1 VPAPADHLSSN
12 TDPLSNPFLVDTVLT
27 PLTVTVEDD
36 AVSEI
41 RFGRHAARP
50 PTTLFEHRIADEL
63 LEYCAGTRTTF
74 TFRLA
79 PTGTPFRRGVWEAL
93 QQIPYGETRT
103 YGEIAAAVGKPGAAR
118 AVGTANHHN
127 PIPVVIPCH
136 RVVGSGGRLCGFGG
150 GLDLKRRLLELEA
163 AHSPLRLTQAR

>member
-1 VPAPADHLSSN
+1 VAAPAD
-12 TDPLSNPFLVDTVLT
+12 PFLLQTTLT
-27 PLTVTVEDD
+27 PLTITVEGD

-41 RFGRHAARP
+41 SFGRLASRAP
-50 PTTLFEHRIADEL
+50 ATPLEHRVADEL
-63 LEYCAGTRTTF
+63 LEYFAGTRTAF

-79 PTGTPFRRGVWEAL
+79 PTGTPFRALVWEAL
-93 QQIPYGETRT
+93 RRIPYGETRT

-136 RVVGSGGRLCGFGG
+136 RVVGSDGRLCGFGG
-150 GLDLKRRLLELEA
+150 GLDLKRQLLELEA
-163 AHSPLRLTQAR
+163 SHTPLQLTQVR

>member
-1 VPAPADHLSSN
+1 LDHRSSPPD
-12 TDPLSNPFLVDTVLT
+12 TPSNPFLVDTALT
-27 PLTVTVEDD
+27 PLTVTVEED

-41 RFGRHAARP
+41 RFGRHARRP
-50 PTTLFEHRIADEL
+50 PATPFEHLVADEL
-63 LEYCAGTRTTF
+63 LQYGAGTRTAF

-79 PTGTPFRRGVWEAL
+79 PRGTPFRRRVWEAL
-93 QQIPYGETRT
+93 RQIPYGETRT
-103 YGEIAAAVGKPGAAR
+103 YGEIAAAVGKSGAAR

>member
-1 VPAPADHLSSN
+1 V
-12 TDPLSNPFLVDTVLT
+12 
-27 PLTVTVEDD
+27 
-36 AVSEI
+36 
-41 RFGRHAARP
+41 
-50 PTTLFEHRIADEL
+50 ADEL
-63 LEYCAGTRTTF
+63 LEYCAGTRTAF

-79 PTGTPFRRGVWEAL
+79 PAGTPFRRRVWEAL
-93 QQIPYGETRT
+93 RRIPYGETRT

-163 AHSPLRLTQAR
+163 AHSPLRLTEAR